1 MADNLDADKLAVLA
15 ALLAKEEERRF
26 KEKLE
31 KGEVVIVTGCPDA
44 DDDEGKVTLKADKAP
59 SVDDFSARRRV
70 SEALN
75 AVDKPMPTS
84 PPPASGLEYES
95 LEEYRYPIWAQIAP
109 PTDTDPG
116 AIIEGSYSAY
126 GGTVRV
132 YDADGHLLGVEHT
145 DANAAAVARRLLRA
159 KKSPGFWAPINYTT
173 H

>member
-1 MADNLDADKLAVLA
+1 MADNLDAAKLAVLA

-26 KEKLE
+26 KEKFE
-31 KGEVVIVTGCPDA
+31 KGEVVIVTGVPDA
-44 DDDEGKVTLKADKAP
+44 DDDEAPPMAPENKTTLR
-59 SVDDFSARRRV
+59 VDDFSAHRQV
-70 SEALN
+70 SEALS

-84 PPPASGLEYES
+84 PPPASGLEDES

-145 DANAAAVARRLLRA
+145 DDANAAAVARRLLRE
-159 KKSPGFWAPINYTT
+159 KKGPNDFWRTL

>member
-26 KEKLE
+26 KEKFE
-31 KGEVVIVTGCPDA
+31 KGEVVIVTGVPDA

-75 AVDKPMPTS
+75 AVAKPMPTS
-84 PPPASGLEYES
+84 PPPASGFEEPAEP
-95 LEEYRYPIWAQIAP
+95 LEEHHIYVQVAP
-109 PTDTDPG
+109 PTENDPG

-159 KKSPGFWAPINYTT
+159 KKSPGFWAPINYTA